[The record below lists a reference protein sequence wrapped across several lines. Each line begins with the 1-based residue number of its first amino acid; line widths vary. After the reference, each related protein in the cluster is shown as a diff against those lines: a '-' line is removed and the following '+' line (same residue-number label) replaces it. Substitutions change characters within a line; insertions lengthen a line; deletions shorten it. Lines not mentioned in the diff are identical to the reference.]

1 MKKKIFYITAILAG
15 ATILTACSKDDL
27 QENTLD
33 AANSEIRFTGA
44 IKKQSEILAATRS
57 ETLPNPDEYI
67 VLNESNITFGT
78 FYIWMDI
85 EGNNSYFQQYDINHG
100 EQGSLGVISENNSP
114 GTPLNWKDKTSEHT
128 FYAWT
133 QPHVSNTAGS
143 ITGGVE
149 MTQFPS
155 QFGEQNN
162 TPTNI
167 TFPQDITGTV
177 TFGTNGE
184 TLLEQF
190 IVTQKGPLTYDS
202 WGQDVA
208 LYFER
213 PISKITLEKVIHID
227 SNGVPDENI
236 MSCTL
241 DFPNMYKTATFKP
254 ANFGGNDP
262 VLTGNEDSKG
272 ITWNWDKKKNDAK
285 SVYVLPFQFG
295 NDGSIIQNDQG
306 FFIVTMGNKSYAGT
320 LNSLQINGAHK
331 LNAGE
336 CMKLILTIIDGG
348 GVGLGYRIDN
358 WSTSDEE
365 DLPQYRIPGVYNEED
380 AGRLLEAL
388 QKAADTSTYPNYNF
402 PEGVEDLVVKTSGDN
417 VTPPTYD
424 INLFTHIDWSSIQSG
439 TINIPD
445 NCTLKGN
452 GYNITLTD
460 GVSIVENEDIEN
472 LYVNGKP
479 YSNENGGSNTDNEQ
493 SESDATD
500 DPTT

>member
-254 ANFGGNDP
+254 ANFGGNDS

-272 ITWNWDKKKNDAK
+272 ITWNWDKKNNDAK

-295 NDGSIIQNDQG
+295 NDGSIIQND
-306 FFIVTMGNKSYAGT
+306 
-320 LNSLQINGAHK
+320 
-331 LNAGE
+331 
-336 CMKLILTIIDGG
+336 
-348 GVGLGYRIDN
+348 
-358 WSTSDEE
+358 
-365 DLPQYRIPGVYNEED
+365 
-380 AGRLLEAL
+380 
-388 QKAADTSTYPNYNF
+388 
-402 PEGVEDLVVKTSGDN
+402 
-417 VTPPTYD
+417 
-424 INLFTHIDWSSIQSG
+424 
-439 TINIPD
+439 
-445 NCTLKGN
+445 
-452 GYNITLTD
+452 
-460 GVSIVENEDIEN
+460 
-472 LYVNGKP
+472 
-479 YSNENGGSNTDNEQ
+479 
-493 SESDATD
+493 
-500 DPTT
+500 

>member
-27 QENTLD
+27 QNNTLD

-67 VLNESNITFGT
+67 VLNENNKEFGT

-133 QPHVSNTAGS
+133 QPHVSNTESS
-143 ITGGVE
+143 ITGGVK
-149 MTQFPS
+149 MIQFPS

-162 TPTNI
+162 TPTDNI
-167 TFPQDITGTV
+167 TSPQDITGTV

-184 TLLEQF
+184 TQLEQF
-190 IVTQKGPLTYDS
+190 IVTQKGPLTYNS

-227 SNGVPDENI
+227 ADGVPDENI
-236 MSCTL
+236 MSCSL
-241 DFPNMYKTATFKP
+241 DFPNMYKTAIFKP
-254 ANFGGNDP
+254 ANFGGNDD
-262 VLTGNEDSKG
+262 VLTGEDNSKG
-272 ITWNWDKKKNDAK
+272 ITWNWDKDNNDAE

-295 NDGSIIQNDQG
+295 NEGNIQNDPG
-306 FFIVTMGNKSYAGT
+306 FFIVTMGDKSYAGT
-320 LNSLQINGAHK
+320 LNSLQINGAHELK
-331 LNAGE
+331 AGE
-336 CMKLILTIIDGG
+336 CMKLILTINDGG
-348 GVGLGYRIDN
+348 GVGIGYKIID
-358 WSTSDEE
+358 WGTSGNKE
-365 DLPQYRIPGVYNEED
+365 LPQYRIPGVYNEDD
-380 AGRLLEAL
+380 AERLLEAL
-388 QKAADTSTYPNYNF
+388 QKAADSPDTYTF
-402 PEGVEDLVVKTSGDN
+402 PDGVEDLVVKTSKDN

-424 INLFTHIDWSSIQSG
+424 INLFTHIDLNSIDIDI
-439 TINIPD
+439 TEINIPD

-460 GVSIVENEDIEN
+460 GVSISGNGKIKN
-472 LYVNGKP
+472 LYVNGVKQP
-479 YSNENGGSNTDNEQ
+479 DTPEDNSGSEETPQ
-493 SESDATD
+493 
-500 DPTT
+500 P

>member
-1 MKKKIFYITAILAG
+1 MKKKVFYITAILAG

-27 QENTLD
+27 QDNTLD

-67 VLNESNITFGT
+67 VLNENNTTFGT

-133 QPHVSNTAGS
+133 QPHVSNAESS

-149 MTQFPS
+149 MIQFPS

-162 TPTNI
+162 TPTDNI
-167 TFPQDITGTV
+167 TSPQDITGTV

-184 TLLEQF
+184 TQLEQF
-190 IVTQKGPLTYDS
+190 IVTQKGPLTYNS

-227 SNGVPDENI
+227 ADGVPDENI
-236 MSCTL
+236 MSCSL
-241 DFPNMYKTATFKP
+241 DFPNMYKTAIFKP
-254 ANFGGNDP
+254 ANFGGNDD
-262 VLTGNEDSKG
+262 VLTGEDNSKG
-272 ITWNWDKKKNDAK
+272 ITWNWNKDNNDAE

-295 NDGSIIQNDQG
+295 NEGNIQNNPG
-306 FFIVTMGNKSYAGT
+306 FFIVTMGDKSYAGT
-320 LNSLQINGAHK
+320 LNSLQINGAHELK
-331 LNAGE
+331 SGE
-336 CMKLILTIIDGG
+336 CMKLILTINDGG
-348 GVGLGYRIDN
+348 GVGIGYKIID
-358 WSTSDEE
+358 WGTSGNKE
-365 DLPQYRIPGVYNEED
+365 LPQYRVPGVYNEED

-388 QKAADTSTYPNYNF
+388 KKAADNSSGYIF

-417 VTPPTYD
+417 VTPSTYD
-424 INLFTHIDWSSIQSG
+424 INLFTHVDWSKV
-439 TINIPD
+439 TTAINIP
-445 NCTLKGN
+445 NGYTLNGN
-452 GYNITLTD
+452 GYNVTLGENGSITGQQKNIYID
-460 GVSIVENEDIEN
+460 GEYVEN
-472 LYVNGKP
+472 
-479 YSNENGGSNTDNEQ
+479 STSSNTGGENSQ
-493 SESDATD
+493 
-500 DPTT
+500 P

>member
-27 QENTLD
+27 QNNTLD

-67 VLNESNITFGT
+67 VLNENNTEFGT

-85 EGNNSYFQQYDINHG
+85 ENNNSYFQQYVIKHG

-114 GTPLNWKDKTSEHT
+114 GTPLNWKDKTSKHT

-133 QPHVSNTAGS
+133 QPHVSNTESS
-143 ITGGVE
+143 ITGGVK
-149 MTQFPS
+149 MIQFPS

-162 TPTNI
+162 TPTDNI
-167 TFPQDITGTV
+167 TSPQDITGTV

-184 TLLEQF
+184 TQLEQF
-190 IVTQKGPLTYDS
+190 IVTQKGPLTYNS

-227 SNGVPDENI
+227 ADGVPDENI
-236 MSCTL
+236 MSCSL
-241 DFPNMYKTATFKP
+241 DFPNMYKTAIFKP
-254 ANFGGNDP
+254 ANFGGNDD
-262 VLTGNEDSKG
+262 VLTGEDNSKG
-272 ITWNWDKKKNDAK
+272 ITWNWDKDNNDAE

-306 FFIVTMGNKSYAGT
+306 FFIVTMGDKSYAGT
-320 LNSLQINGAHK
+320 LNSLQINGAHELK
-331 LNAGE
+331 SGE
-336 CMKLILTIIDGG
+336 CMKLILTINDGG
-348 GVGLGYRIDN
+348 GVGIGYKIID
-358 WSTSDEE
+358 WGTSGNKE
-365 DLPQYRIPGVYNEED
+365 LPQYRIPGVYNEDD
-380 AGRLLEAL
+380 AERLLEAL
-388 QKAADTSTYPNYNF
+388 IQRPTTF
-402 PEGVEDLVVKTSGDN
+402 PTGVEDLVVETSVDDA
-417 VTPPTYD
+417 TSKTYD
-424 INLFTHIDWSSIQSG
+424 INLFTHIDWSSIG
-439 TINIPD
+439 EGITKINIPD

-452 GYNITLTD
+452 GYNITLPN
-460 GVSIVENEDIEN
+460 GSITGNNIEN
-472 LYVNGKP
+472 LYVNEQP
-479 YSNENGGSNTDNEQ
+479 YSNENGESDTDEP
-493 SESDATD
+493 SGSDATG